1 VVSLHRICVFCG
13 SNAGTRPIYSAVA
26 RHLGETM
33 ARRGIG
39 LVTGGGKVGL
49 MGAVADAV
57 LAAGGEAIGV
67 IPEQLVAREIAHA
80 GLTDLRIVRT
90 MHERKALMAD
100 LADAFIAL
108 PGGYGTLDE
117 FCEALTW
124 SQLGIHKN
132 PCGLLNVDGYWDS
145 LLETFDRAVAEGFLR
160 PENRQLVLTA
170 TDADSMLTA
179 LENFRPVSVE
189 KWITEQAR

>member
-1 VVSLHRICVFCG
+1 MVSLHRICVFCG

>member
-1 VVSLHRICVFCG
+1 
-13 SNAGTRPIYSAVA
+13 
-26 RHLGETM
+26 
-33 ARRGIG
+33 
-39 LVTGGGKVGL
+39 